1 MAVQSRASGMS
12 MRGNIMKI
20 AYLAMLVAIS
30 ATTHAGA
37 QVGQPPPAEITS
49 AAPAAAAL
57 PSARSAVATP
67 YSDAYVP
74 RAMRQPVRDITP
86 GPGPVLLRLQPTQK
100 LKQRFD
106 NADADSS
113 GTLSREEARQA
124 GFTVVEKNFDSIDTR
139 QRGHVTF
146 DDLDA
151 YLLQR
156 REEARLR

>member
-1 MAVQSRASGMS
+1 
-12 MRGNIMKI
+12 
-20 AYLAMLVAIS
+20 
-30 ATTHAGA
+30 
-37 QVGQPPPAEITS
+37 
-49 AAPAAAAL
+49 
-57 PSARSAVATP
+57 
-67 YSDAYVP
+67 
-74 RAMRQPVRDITP
+74 MRQPVRDITP
-86 GPGPVLLRLQPTQK
+86 APVLLRLQPMQK

-106 NADADSS
+106 NADTDGS
-113 GTLSREEARQA
+113 GTLNREEARQA